1 MASDQENSQDANAP
15 DDTSEKEITRGITIM
30 KSIIRDRDKA
40 VTYNVNWNAD
50 NQLIGS
56 NAAKLASY
64 IGTLVRM
71 HIPITATRWS
81 NKELGSAKDKIWTEI
96 LRSFN
101 IEDTTIRKKYI
112 LQLAGK
118 RHRGWRTFLTNKYL
132 KDKEIFFVEY
142 DPEYPVK
149 YAIFITDEEWVA
161 FVAQRRDE
169 NFKKVSAT
177 NRERASN
184 PTYAYKKG
192 RLGYARLE
200 EKILDETKSD
210 ATSLPPH
217 VLWKE
222 ARVGKDGTVR
232 DDVQHIYDECETL
245 SQSIS
250 TAEDQENRSVLSRA
264 LNVPEYPGRVRG
276 KGHGCTPTSLYKNP
290 RRRNPSNQEVMET
303 LQALQAQVLQLQK
316 DNERYRCMEKCSS
329 QLKETSEKAS
339 INCQNK
345 FPEGI
350 SSCQL
355 YLSSPTYRLVGKGKV
370 HNTSGDLLHHR
381 PLPDGHLKVSVDVVL
396 DKNALLPIPDIVSE
410 TTLLRDAIGSFV
422 AWPLDLIYI
431 DDETPTKPASKD
443 EGILR
448 HNESV
453 ASQKEVFAQG
463 SQQLSQKIGS
473 RQKNKRDLPVTSLPK
488 KGAFVPRYQI
498 PLETLVDS
506 SDMATAGA
514 IRLLD
519 MEEDIFGYSCT
530 ETIGKEDLEHIFRHQ
545 ELGVGVIHT
554 YIRFLYD
561 NFMRGNDQLSN
572 RFRFVSSSLVNKAL
586 ICREPDS
593 CREYLVKRFMASST
607 NNLYLWPYNSG
618 CHWLLLA
625 IDPLKEVVYFL
636 NSIDGEWTNY
646 PDMKQLVDT
655 SIKVFRS
662 QRQARVPR
670 TKSSN
675 ITWIKVQCPLQ
686 RNGIDCGYFVMRF
699 MREIINMN
707 QIEIPITYF
716 DEYKCAHYTRLQLEQ
731 IKEELCQYFIEKR
744 LISI

>member
-132 KDKEIFFVEY
+132 KDKEKILLNM
-142 DPEYPVK
+142 
-149 YAIFITDEEWVA
+149 IRNI
-161 FVAQRRDE
+161 QDE

-222 ARVGKDGTVR
+222 ACVGKDGTVR

-396 DKNALLPIPDIVSE
+396 DKDALLPIPDIVSE

-422 AWPLDLIYI
+422 AWPLDLIFI

-443 EGILR
+443 KGILR

-498 PLETLVDS
+498 SLETLVDS

-625 IDPLKEVVYFL
+625 IDPLKEV
-636 NSIDGEWTNY
+636 
-646 PDMKQLVDT
+646 QLVDT

-675 ITWIKVQCPLQ
+675 ITWIK
-686 RNGIDCGYFVMRF
+686 
-699 MREIINMN
+699 
-707 QIEIPITYF
+707 YF

>member
-1 MASDQENSQDANAP
+1 MNPDGLYVHFSCACLQVVEYRGSYKIGTASESVNATYIFSRKDLSRP
-15 DDTSEKEITRGITIM
+15 TIQIPCA
-30 KSIIRDRDKA
+30 SKA
-40 VTYNVNWNAD
+40 VVA
-50 NQLIGS
+50 
-56 NAAKLASY
+56 
-64 IGTLVRM
+64 VRFC
-71 HIPITATRWS
+71 P
-81 NKELGSAKDKIWTEI
+81 
-96 LRSFN
+96 
-101 IEDTTIRKKYI
+101 
-112 LQLAGK
+112 
-118 RHRGWRTFLTNKYL
+118 
-132 KDKEIFFVEY
+132 IFFNL
-142 DPEYPVK
+142 K
-149 YAIFITDEEWVA
+149 
-161 FVAQRRDE
+161 
-169 NFKKVSAT
+169 AT
-177 NRERASN
+177 NSGTCALSIVLFTTSN
-184 PTYAYKKG
+184 YVQPV
-192 RLGYARLE
+192 
-200 EKILDETKSD
+200 IC
-210 ATSLPPH
+210 
-217 VLWKE
+217 
-222 ARVGKDGTVR
+222 GTVP
-232 DDVQHIYDECETL
+232 IKLPETL

-396 DKNALLPIPDIVSE
+396 DKDALLPIPDIVSE

-422 AWPLDLIYI
+422 AWPLDLIFI

-443 EGILR
+443 KGILR

-463 SQQLSQKIGS
+463 SQQLSQKI
-473 RQKNKRDLPVTSLPK
+473 
-488 KGAFVPRYQI
+488 
-498 PLETLVDS
+498 
-506 SDMATAGA
+506 DMATAGA

-675 ITWIKVQCPLQ
+675 ITWIK
-686 RNGIDCGYFVMRF
+686 
-699 MREIINMN
+699 
-707 QIEIPITYF
+707 YF

>member
-132 KDKEIFFVEY
+132 KDKEKNFVEY

-149 YAIFITDEEWVA
+149 YAIFITEEEWVA

-264 LNVPEYPGRVRG
+264 LNVPEYPGR
-276 KGHGCTPTSLYKNP
+276 
-290 RRRNPSNQEVMET
+290 
-303 LQALQAQVLQLQK
+303 
-316 DNERYRCMEKCSS
+316 
-329 QLKETSEKAS
+329 LKETSEKAS

-396 DKNALLPIPDIVSE
+396 DKDALLPIPDIVSE
-410 TTLLRDAIGSFV
+410 TKFLRDAIGSFV
-422 AWPLDLIYI
+422 AWPLDLIFI
-431 DDETPTKPASKD
+431 DEEDHL
-443 EGILR
+443 LR

-488 KGAFVPRYQI
+488 KRAFVPRYQI
-498 PLETLVDS
+498 SLETLVDS

-646 PDMKQLVDT
+646 SDMKQLVDT

-675 ITWIKVQCPLQ
+675 ITWIKVVLYSATVSIADIFTLMNTSVLITRDCSWNKSR
-686 RNGIDCGYFVMRF
+686 RNCVNILLRKD
-699 MREIINMN
+699 
-707 QIEIPITYF
+707 
-716 DEYKCAHYTRLQLEQ
+716 
-731 IKEELCQYFIEKR
+731 
-744 LISI
+744 

>member
-1 MASDQENSQDANAP
+1 
-15 DDTSEKEITRGITIM
+15 
-30 KSIIRDRDKA
+30 
-40 VTYNVNWNAD
+40 
-50 NQLIGS
+50 
-56 NAAKLASY
+56 
-64 IGTLVRM
+64 
-71 HIPITATRWS
+71 
-81 NKELGSAKDKIWTEI
+81 
-96 LRSFN
+96 
-101 IEDTTIRKKYI
+101 
-112 LQLAGK
+112 
-118 RHRGWRTFLTNKYL
+118 
-132 KDKEIFFVEY
+132 
-142 DPEYPVK
+142 
-149 YAIFITDEEWVA
+149 
-161 FVAQRRDE
+161 
-169 NFKKVSAT
+169 
-177 NRERASN
+177 
-184 PTYAYKKG
+184 
-192 RLGYARLE
+192 
-200 EKILDETKSD
+200 
-210 ATSLPPH
+210 
-217 VLWKE
+217 
-222 ARVGKDGTVR
+222 
-232 DDVQHIYDECETL
+232 
-245 SQSIS
+245 
-250 TAEDQENRSVLSRA
+250 
-264 LNVPEYPGRVRG
+264 
-276 KGHGCTPTSLYKNP
+276 
-290 RRRNPSNQEVMET
+290 MET

-396 DKNALLPIPDIVSE
+396 DKDALLPIPDIVSE

-422 AWPLDLIYI
+422 AWPLDLIFI

-443 EGILR
+443 KGILR

-463 SQQLSQKIGS
+463 SQQLSQKI
-473 RQKNKRDLPVTSLPK
+473 
-488 KGAFVPRYQI
+488 
-498 PLETLVDS
+498 
-506 SDMATAGA
+506 DMATAGA

>member
-132 KDKEIFFVEY
+132 KDKEKFLLNMIRN
-142 DPEYPVK
+142 
-149 YAIFITDEEWVA
+149 I
-161 FVAQRRDE
+161 QDE

-396 DKNALLPIPDIVSE
+396 DKDALLPIPDIVSE
-410 TTLLRDAIGSFV
+410 TTFLRDAIGSFV
-422 AWPLDLIYI
+422 AWPLDLIFI

-443 EGILR
+443 KGISR

-498 PLETLVDS
+498 SLETLVDS

-554 YIRFLYD
+554 YI
-561 NFMRGNDQLSN
+561 
-572 RFRFVSSSLVNKAL
+572 
-586 ICREPDS
+586 REPDS

-675 ITWIKVQCPLQ
+675 ITWIK
-686 RNGIDCGYFVMRF
+686 
-699 MREIINMN
+699 
-707 QIEIPITYF
+707 YF

-744 LISI
+744 LII

>member
-1 MASDQENSQDANAP
+1 MNSQKYSLIRFSFHISLPISGSYKIGTASESVNAAYIFSRKDLSRP
-15 DDTSEKEITRGITIM
+15 AIQIPCAS
-30 KSIIRDRDKA
+30 KA
-40 VTYNVNWNAD
+40 VVA
-50 NQLIGS
+50 
-56 NAAKLASY
+56 
-64 IGTLVRM
+64 VRFC
-71 HIPITATRWS
+71 PIFFNLKATNS
-81 NKELGSAKDKIWTEI
+81 ELGSAKDKIWTEI

-101 IEDTTIRKKYI
+101 IEDTTIRKNEVCDLHYRRRMGCFCSPK
-112 LQLAGK
+112 K
-118 RHRGWRTFLTNKYL
+118 RRKFQESECHKSR
-132 KDKEIFFVEY
+132 ES
-142 DPEYPVK
+142 VK
-149 YAIFITDEEWVA
+149 SHVCI
-161 FVAQRRDE
+161 Q
-169 NFKKVSAT
+169 
-177 NRERASN
+177 
-184 PTYAYKKG
+184 KG

-316 DNERYRCMEKCSS
+316 DNERYRCMEKGSS

-396 DKNALLPIPDIVSE
+396 DKDALLPIPDIVSE
-410 TTLLRDAIGSFV
+410 TTFLRDAIGSFV
-422 AWPLDLIYI
+422 AWPLDLIFI
-431 DDETPTKPASKD
+431 DD
-443 EGILR
+443 
-448 HNESV
+448 
-453 ASQKEVFAQG
+453 EVFAQG

-498 PLETLVDS
+498 SLETLVDS
-506 SDMATAGA
+506 SDMATASA

-593 CREYLVKRFMASST
+593 CREYLVKIFMASST

-744 LISI
+744 LII

>member
-1 MASDQENSQDANAP
+1 MGCFCSPKKRRKFQE
-15 DDTSEKEITRGITIM
+15 SECH
-30 KSIIRDRDKA
+30 KSRESVKSHVCI
-40 VTYNVNWNAD
+40 
-50 NQLIGS
+50 Q
-56 NAAKLASY
+56 
-64 IGTLVRM
+64 
-71 HIPITATRWS
+71 
-81 NKELGSAKDKIWTEI
+81 
-96 LRSFN
+96 
-101 IEDTTIRKKYI
+101 
-112 LQLAGK
+112 K
-118 RHRGWRTFLTNKYL
+118 R
-132 KDKEIFFVEY
+132 
-142 DPEYPVK
+142 
-149 YAIFITDEEWVA
+149 A
-161 FVAQRRDE
+161 F
-169 NFKKVSAT
+169 
-177 NRERASN
+177 
-184 PTYAYKKG
+184 
-192 RLGYARLE
+192 GYARLE

-264 LNVPEYPGRVRG
+264 LNVP
-276 KGHGCTPTSLYKNP
+276 
-290 RRRNPSNQEVMET
+290 
-303 LQALQAQVLQLQK
+303 
-316 DNERYRCMEKCSS
+316 DS

-339 INCQNK
+339 INCQKN
-345 FPEGI
+345 FPRAFHLV
-350 SSCQL
+350 S
-355 YLSSPTYRLVGKGKV
+355 YTYR
-370 HNTSGDLLHHR
+370 
-381 PLPDGHLKVSVDVVL
+381 
-396 DKNALLPIPDIVSE
+396 
-410 TTLLRDAIGSFV
+410 SFV
-422 AWPLDLIYI
+422 AAQRVCCI
-431 DDETPTKPASKD
+431 T
-443 EGILR
+443 
-448 HNESV
+448 
-453 ASQKEVFAQG
+453 KEVFAQG

-488 KGAFVPRYQI
+488 KHAFVPRYQI
-498 PLETLVDS
+498 SLETLVDS

-675 ITWIKVQCPLQ
+675 ITWIKVVLYSATVSIADTFTLMNTSVLITRDCSWNKSR
-686 RNGIDCGYFVMRF
+686 RNCVNILLRKD
-699 MREIINMN
+699 
-707 QIEIPITYF
+707 
-716 DEYKCAHYTRLQLEQ
+716 
-731 IKEELCQYFIEKR
+731 
-744 LISI
+744 

>member
-132 KDKEIFFVEY
+132 KDKEKFLLNMIRN
-142 DPEYPVK
+142 
-149 YAIFITDEEWVA
+149 I
-161 FVAQRRDE
+161 QDE

-396 DKNALLPIPDIVSE
+396 DKDALLPIPDIVSE
-410 TTLLRDAIGSFV
+410 TTFLRDAIGSFV
-422 AWPLDLIYI
+422 AWPLDLIFI

-443 EGILR
+443 KGISR

-498 PLETLVDS
+498 SLETLVDS

-554 YIRFLYD
+554 YIR
-561 NFMRGNDQLSN
+561 
-572 RFRFVSSSLVNKAL
+572 
-586 ICREPDS
+586 
-593 CREYLVKRFMASST
+593 T

-744 LISI
+744 LII